1 MPTKNFVDRSS
12 EQFFEVRTG
21 FKAVCWIFHKL
32 NKVQSIAQIV
42 SIFVK
47 YNLANVE
54 MKLKTH

>member
-1 MPTKNFVDRSS
+1 MPTKNFVDISS

-21 FKAVCWIFHKL
+21 FKAVCWIFHIL